1 MCTNMCTI
9 IEDTGLFMEVIYYD
23 LLMLFDNYTLLF
35 ILREIKQHF
44 YSNTVVK
51 KTNTIKNL

>member
-1 MCTNMCTI
+1 MCII

-23 LLMLFDNYTLLF
+23 LCMLFYNYTLLF
-35 ILREIKQHF
+35 TLRQIKQHF

-51 KTNTIKNL
+51 KINTIKNL